1 MLEWIRRL
9 FEPSIFEDEE
19 KTRAVRILSSFGW
32 VAFFVIL
39 FVALLRIVMGD
50 FMTGIYLFYPIILV
64 ALFLMQL
71 LLRRG
76 FVKPSGY
83 FLVVFVWGLLSL
95 QAYTADGVRDAIIL
109 AYPIIILLAA
119 LLLSWKAGLVTGLLS
134 LAVIWLLAVQEH
146 VGARTLIFD
155 APLDYARDITAI
167 FIISNFLTYILIHR
181 LNRSLSDSRLELR
194 ERLRA
199 EEKLQ
204 RQARYLSALHETTFG
219 LLNRL
224 ELKPLLESILHRA
237 GELLETPHVG
247 IDLLLPDETGLRQ
260 ELGTG
265 EFIKWNNSIVQKG
278 QGMVGKIWEDGNT
291 LLVENYEEYA
301 GKISAASHSGFVT
314 VVGVPLKTGTKVI
327 GTLVV
332 AYQDREKKVTF
343 EQVTVLERLAALA
356 SLAIDNAR
364 LYEGAQREIEERK
377 HMEQSLRA
385 SEERFRKVFNNSNIA
400 ISIVSLYEG
409 VFLEANEAFWKLSG
423 LSSKT
428 ALGNSS
434 LELGMWDDPASRE
447 QFVQRLLQNGSLQN
461 VEVEFSKG
469 ESPRSAI
476 GYYELIEID
485 GERGILCMFY
495 DVSQQRKTQQELLE
509 SEERFRLVFHSSPIA
524 ICITDLENGRFIEA
538 NEAYWKLSGLSPQDA
553 LNKPATQLGIWSD
566 SGVRQRF
573 IENLKAVHTL
583 SNPDYIFLNVAT
595 GESIHTLAVSE
606 LIDIKGSPCILSMFY
621 DITAQK
627 QAQEALRNAE
637 TRTSA
642 ILSSIPDMIF
652 EVSKDGEFLDFMA
665 SADLTPTMPPDQFI
679 GKNLKD
685 LFPPLIAEQTVFA
698 LERALST
705 KHVHAFEYGMPP
717 GEEIQF
723 FEARVAPVT
732 SESAIIMIRD
742 ISQRKW
748 VETEREKLINEL
760 EEKNA
765 ESEALRDGMA
775 IIVETLDE
783 SRTVSLILE
792 QLEKVIPYDSASVQL
807 LKNDML
813 EVVST
818 SKLENP
824 DIHVGLRFAVNEQEP
839 SYPLFMGQA
848 SYIMIDDI
856 RVLSLSY
863 LSPLH
868 TDIRSWLAV
877 PLKVKGNIIGII
889 ALDGH
894 RVNQFSQ
901 KDVELILTYANQVAI
916 ALENARLFSE
926 VQNELVERQRLIEEL
941 EVKNAELERF
951 TYTVSH
957 DLKSPVITIRGFLG
971 FLEQDALSGNM
982 KRLKGDIKRISDA
995 TEKMQTLLNE
1005 LLDLSRVGRLVN
1017 PPSIVPFN
1025 EIVSDALELVHGRIQ
1040 AGHIKVQV
1048 QDGLPSVY
1056 VDRSRIVE
1064 VMQNLVDNAAKFT
1077 GENTVIEIGQQG
1089 TEGSFPIFYV
1099 RDQGIGIPAV
1109 HHERIFGL
1117 FNKLDADSE
1126 GTGIGLAL
1134 VKRIIEIHKGRIW
1147 VQSEPKKGATFFFTL
1162 PTGPET

>member
-1 MLEWIRRL
+1 MLKWFRRL

-19 KTRAVRILSSFGW
+19 KTRTVRILSSFGW

-39 FVALLRIVMGD
+39 FVALLRLTVGG
-50 FMTGIYLFYPIILV
+50 FMTGIPLFFPLILI
-64 ALFLMQL
+64 ALFSMQL
-71 LLRRG
+71 MLQRG
-76 FVKPSGY
+76 LVKPSGY
-83 FLVVFVWGLLSL
+83 FLVIFVWGLLSV
-95 QAYTADGVRDAIIL
+95 QAYNSDGVRDAAIL

-119 LLLSWKAGLVTGLLS
+119 LLLGWRAGLITGLVS
-134 LAVIWLLAVQEH
+134 VAVIWVLALQEH
-146 VGARTLIFD
+146 FGTRAFRFD
-155 APLDYARDITAI
+155 EPLDYARDLTAI
-167 FIISNFLTYILIHR
+167 FIISNVLTYILIHR

-204 RQARYLSALHETTFG
+204 RQARYLSALHDTTFG

-224 ELKPLLESILHRA
+224 ELKPLLESILNRA

-247 IDLLLPDETGLRQ
+247 IDLLVPDETALRQ
-260 ELGTG
+260 ELGIG
-265 EFIKWNNSIVQKG
+265 EFSKWNNSSVQKG
-278 QGMVGKIWEDGNT
+278 QGIVGKIWEDGNT

-301 GKISAASHSGFVT
+301 GKISAASNAGFMA
-314 VVGVPLKTGTKVI
+314 VVGVPLKTGNKVI

-332 AYQDREKKVTF
+332 AYQDRERKVTF

-377 HMEQSLRA
+377 SMEKSLRA

-400 ISIVSLYEG
+400 ISIVSLHEG
-409 VFLEANEAFWKLSG
+409 VFLEANDAFWKLSG
-423 LSSKT
+423 LAPET
-428 ALGNSS
+428 ALGQSS
-434 LELGMWDDPASRE
+434 LNLGMWKDHTARE
-447 QFVQRLLQNGSLQN
+447 RFVKQLLQNGSLQN
-461 VEVEFSKG
+461 VDVEFSG
-469 ESPRSAI
+469 GAYPRSAI

-495 DVSQQRKTQQELLE
+495 DVSDQRKTQQELLE

-524 ICITDLENGRFIEA
+524 ICITDLEDGRFIEA
-538 NEAYWKLSGLSPQDA
+538 NEAYWQLSGLSPQDA
-553 LNKPATQLGIWSD
+553 LNTPATQLGIWSD
-566 SGVRQRF
+566 QEVRQRF

-583 SNPDYIFLNVAT
+583 SNPDYVFLNIAT
-595 GESIHTLAVSE
+595 GEAIHTLAVSE
-606 LIDIKGSPCILSMFY
+606 LIDIKGQPCILSMFY

-652 EVSKDGEFLDFMA
+652 EVSKDGEFLNFMA

-705 KHVHAFEYGMPP
+705 RQVHAFEYGMPP

-783 SRTVSLILE
+783 SRTVSLILD

-818 SKLENP
+818 SKIENP
-824 DIHVGLRFAVNEQEP
+824 ETHVGLRFAVNEQEP
-839 SYPLFMGQA
+839 SYPLFVGQA
-848 SYIMIDDI
+848 SYIMVDDI
-856 RVLSLSY
+856 QSLSLSY

-868 TDIRSWLAV
+868 KDIRSWLAV

-894 RVNQFSQ
+894 RVNQFTE
-901 KDVELILTYANQVAI
+901 KDLELILTYANQVAI

-926 VQNELVERQRLIEEL
+926 VQKELVERQRLIEEL

-971 FLEQDALSGNM
+971 FLEQDALSGNV

-1017 PPSIVPFN
+1017 PPTIVSFN
-1025 EIVSDALELVHGRIQ
+1025 EIVSDALELVDGRIQ
-1040 AGHIKVQV
+1040 ARHVKVQV

-1064 VMQNLVDNAAKFT
+1064 VMQNLLDNAAKFT
-1077 GENTVIEIGQQG
+1077 GEGTVIEVGQQG
-1089 TEGSFPIFYV
+1089 TEGSFPVFYV

-1109 HHERIFGL
+1109 HQERIFGL

-1147 VQSEPKKGATFFFTL
+1147 VQSEPKNGATFFFTL
-1162 PTGPET
+1162 PTGPES